1 MALRPDLGPHGPP
14 VRAARLGRGR
24 QYRLALAFASGAG
37 GSLQVSCASFHG
49 SGHRIELYGEDGALF
64 LANPTADYFR
74 GFELRFAR
82 QGDDAL
88 KPITI
93 EDADEEPFSDSR
105 ISPVTR
111 LSRRF

>member
-49 SGHRIELYGEDGALF
+49 SSHRLELYGEDGALV
-64 LANPTADYFR
+64 LANPTAAYFR
-74 GFELRFAR
+74 GFVLRFAR
-82 QGDDAL
+82 HGVDAL
-88 KPITI
+88 KSIEI
-93 EDADEEPFSDSR
+93 EDADEMPSTDSSL
-105 ISPVTR
+105 SPVR
-111 LSRRF
+111 